1 MQLEKNLPAVTA
13 GALKKRLEEVESLEI
28 ANKTL
33 QQHLTSSQD
42 SNFNYAKQ
50 VTAKL
55 EIITELTKQLEEF
68 KLREVHYKE
77 SESVVQSAQL
87 SQKVAEAKLEGA
99 MEVTRLVFGNIKLR
113 ERIYGTEPVAI
124 PPAVKDQYGNTQYG
138 SVGQGSVD
146 KTKETAV

>member
-138 SVGQGSVD
+138 SVDQGSVD